1 MFVSCDGLGEGLAV
15 CEAAEMEGRA
25 PAILVEIR
33 GEIVVAEETMLV
45 RLFTLR
51 MSN

>member
-1 MFVSCDGLGEGLAV
+1 MSKVMFVPCDGLGEGLAV

-33 GEIVVAEETMLV
+33 GKVVVATETL
-45 RLFTLR
+45 LD
-51 MSN
+51 